1 MQTVN
6 VEQLL
11 DELAHSRTDSEG
23 VATTSLNVVAFV
35 ERDHDLLTRLLD
47 RVDAISARYASR
59 SIILVSELT
68 AAEHTVRKE
77 QIQLGVG
84 GMPAAEMR
92 SIVHSL
98 LVPDVRSVLIWAGEH
113 LDDERFA
120 ALADLVNVVVLFSS
134 VKDAGVEPLRELLQL
149 QRMNAAAKIRDLSY
163 LRLFAWQ
170 DLVAQFFDDPEVAA
184 ELQSIS
190 RVEVE
195 CGSQPEAYYL
205 AGWLASR
212 LAWEPCA
219 PGEFCNAQG
228 AKISVELRK
237 KGAPRRISTIRLQ
250 SANYVFGAEIEESAD
265 DLVCL
270 TVKGKKPRDQ
280 RCLPLHDVD
289 MVSLIERAIFESGGT
304 EVFIQSLS
312 MVGKLLEYTP

>member
-11 DELAHSRTDSEG
+11 DELAHNRLENEVS
-23 VATTSLNVVAFV
+23 TTSLNIVAFV
-35 ERDHDLLTRLLD
+35 ERDHDLLSRVLD
-47 RVDAISARYASR
+47 RIDALSARYSSR
-59 SIILVSELT
+59 SVILVSELNT
-68 AAEHTVRKE
+68 PEYTVRKE

-84 GMPAAEMR
+84 GMPSPEIR
-92 SIVHSL
+92 SIVHGL
-98 LVPDVRSVLIWAGEH
+98 LVPDVRSVLLWAGER
-113 LDDERFA
+113 LDDERFS
-120 ALADLVNVVVLFSS
+120 ALTDLVNIVVLFSS

-149 QRMNAAAKIRDLSY
+149 QRMNAATKIRDLSY

-170 DLVAQFFDDPEVAA
+170 DLVAQFFDNPELAA
-184 ELQSIS
+184 ELQSIT

-212 LAWEPCA
+212 LGWEPCA
-219 PGEFCNAQG
+219 PGEFCNPRG
-228 AKISVELRK
+228 AKINVELRK
-237 KGAPRRISTIRLQ
+237 KGAPRRISVIRLH
-250 SANYVFGAEIEESAD
+250 SANYVFGAEIEPSAD

-270 TVKGKKPRDQ
+270 TVEGKKPRVQ

-289 MVSLIERAIFESGGT
+289 MVSLIERAIFETGGHD
-304 EVFIQSLS
+304 VFTQSLS